1 MKKKYL
7 ILAVI
12 GAFLSHDSSYATSHM
27 SNIKEIRQND
37 LSVSGKVTDKNGA
50 PIAGVKVSIKG
61 NSESVTT
68 NKDGIYNIKAQ
79 QDDILVFSAHKFQLH
94 EEKVTT
100 NRLNVSLDAVVPPKE
115 TIEVLYGKHKAKTF
129 SGASASIKGDQI
141 STIASPNAS
150 NTLAGRLLGLIAT
163 QSISLGN
170 DGSNLSIRNQSPVIL
185 VDGAVR
191 DIDQVNVNEIESV
204 TVLKDPVSLAPF
216 GMRSSGGIIVVKT
229 KHGSDSEQVV
239 NFTSQLAV
247 QQPTYLP
254 NYLGSYDY
262 ALLANEASEN
272 DGNPAIYSPAEI
284 DGYKTGNNPYIYP
297 NVDWY
302 KLTLK
307 PSYTFTRHNLNISG
321 GNKTV
326 RYFVSLENLNQDGMF
341 KSGPNDYDTNNGYKR
356 NSFRSNVEID
366 IDKNW
371 TVGLQI
377 AGKYEKQNSPGS
389 NVNDLFTAMKNTPP
403 NAYPVFNPN
412 GSLGGNAL
420 YQKNIYG
427 LLYSTGY
434 MLENRR
440 TLFVDSD
447 FNRKLNSITE
457 GLSLTGSVHYS
468 SYYSNTVNRNRSNF
482 AVYQLTIDP
491 TTQAQSYKQYNSDGT
506 FASSDTYGDV
516 TRRLNYDAG
525 LAYNRSFDKHSVDAT
540 LRYTW
545 DQYDLSSNNDNIVR
559 LTHAYQGFMGRVS
572 YDYNEKYFAD
582 FAFSYQGTEQYPSG
596 NRYGF
601 FPAISAGYDIS
612 KEDFFKVAS
621 INQLKFKVSA
631 GLLGNDRANY
641 FDTQPYYTPGS
652 AYVFGASA
660 TGLNGWSEQT
670 LGNPNITWEKTR
682 AINAGIDA
690 RFFNSKLGVTL
701 EYFNNRQYDV
711 LQTRGASNPIL
722 GMTYPLENI
731 GEYEYNGIELGSD
744 YNFNIGK
751 LGVTLMGNSQFF
763 ANKVI
768 FMDELPKQYSYQERT
783 GGRIGQPF
791 GLVALGLFQSQA
803 EINASPGQFFAKLQP
818 GDIKY
823 KDVNE
828 DGVINDDDVTSIG
841 KTSNPIFYSGSIG
854 LKYEGFDF
862 SVLVQGVANKD
873 FFYTGMNAWAFQ
885 NYTIGTIPVNTGV
898 QPHHLGRWTP
908 ETADTATYPRLSYGT
923 NINNDRSST
932 YWIKDGDYLRVK
944 NIEIG
949 YSLPSDLMKRTHLS
963 DIRVYANAFNALTFT
978 KLEDLDPESLFSNYP
993 LYKSFSLGISIK
1005 F

>member
-12 GAFLSHDSSYATSHM
+12 GAFLSHDSSYATSYI
-27 SNIKEIRQND
+27 SNIQKIRQQD
-37 LSVSGKVTDKNGA
+37 SSVSGKVTDKNGS

-61 NSESVTT
+61 GSNSVTT
-68 NKDGIYNIKAQ
+68 NKDGIYNISAQ
-79 QDDILVFSAHKFQLH
+79 QDDILVFSAHKFQLY
-94 EEKVTT
+94 EEQVKTD
-100 NRLNVSLDAVVPPKE
+100 RLDVSLDESVPPKDTVE
-115 TIEVLYGKHKAKTF
+115 ILYGKHKTKTF
-129 SGASASIKGDQI
+129 SGASASIKGEEI
-141 STIASPNAS
+141 RTVSSPMTSNA
-150 NTLAGRLLGLIAT
+150 LAGRLLGLIAT

-170 DGSNLSIRNQSPVIL
+170 DGSNFSIRNQSPVIM
-185 VDGAVR
+185 VDGAIR
-191 DIDQVNVNEIESV
+191 DIDQVNVNEIESI
-204 TVLKDPVSLAPF
+204 TVLKDPVSLAPL
-216 GMRSSGGIIVVKT
+216 GMRSSGGIIMVKT
-229 KHGSDSEQVV
+229 KQGSDSEQLV
-239 NFTSQLAV
+239 NFTTQLAI

-262 ALLANEASEN
+262 ALLSNEASKN

-284 DGYKTGNNPYIYP
+284 EGYRTGQNPYLYP
-297 NVDWY
+297 NVNWY
-302 KLTLK
+302 KEALK
-307 PSYTFTRHNLNISG
+307 PSYYYTRHNLNVSG
-321 GNKTV
+321 GNKTA
-326 RYFVSLENLNQDGMF
+326 RYFISLENLKQDGIF
-341 KSGPNDYDTNNGYKR
+341 KSGPNDYDTNNGSKR

-366 IDKNW
+366 IDKNL
-371 TVGLQI
+371 TVGLGI
-377 AGKYEKQNSPGS
+377 AGRYEKLNSPGTD
-389 NVNDLFTAMKNTPP
+389 VNALFSSMKNTPP
-403 NAYPVFNPN
+403 NAYPVLNPN
-412 GSLGGNAL
+412 GSLGGNSL
-420 YQKNIYG
+420 YQRNIRG

-434 MLENRR
+434 SLENRR
-440 TLFVDSD
+440 TLFVDAD
-447 FNRKLNSITE
+447 INRKLNSITE

-468 SYYSNTVNRNRSNF
+468 SYYSNTVNKSRSAF
-482 AVYQLTIDP
+482 AVYQLIIDP
-491 TTQAQSYKQYNSDGT
+491 VTQAQTYRQFNSDGT
-506 FASSDTYGDV
+506 FSSSDSYGDV

-525 LAYNRSFDKHSVDAT
+525 LAYNRSFNKHSVDAT

-545 DQYDLSSNNDNIVR
+545 DQYDISSNNDNTVP
-559 LTHAYQGFMGRVS
+559 LTHAYQGLMGRVS

-582 FAFSYQGTEQYPSG
+582 FAFSYQGTEQYPKG
-596 NRYGF
+596 DRFGF

-621 INQLKFKVSA
+621 INQLKLKVSA
-631 GLLGNDRANY
+631 GLLGFDRASY
-641 FDTQPYYTPGS
+641 FATQPYYTPGS
-652 AYVFGASA
+652 GYVFGASG
-660 TGLNGWSEQT
+660 TGLNGWNEQT
-670 LGNPNITWEKTR
+670 LGNPNITWEKSR

-690 RFFNSKLGVTL
+690 RFFNSKLGVNL

-722 GMTYPLENI
+722 GITYPVENI

-751 LGVTLMGNSQFF
+751 MGVTLMANTQFF

-768 FMDELPKQYSYQERT
+768 FTDELPRQYSYQERT

-803 EINASPGQFFAKLQP
+803 EINASPGQFFANLQP

-823 KDVNE
+823 KDVNS
-828 DGVINDDDVTSIG
+828 DGVINDDDQTAIG
-841 KTSNPIFYSGSIG
+841 KKSSPINYSGSIG

-873 FFYTGMNAWAFQ
+873 FFYTGSNAWAFQ
-885 NYTIGTIPVNTGV
+885 TNGLVNTGV

-908 ETADTATYPRLSYGT
+908 ETAATATYPRLSYGT
-923 NINNDRSST
+923 NVNNDRTST

-949 YSLPSDLMKRTHLS
+949 YTLPSDFMKRIHLS
-963 DIRVYANAFNALTFT
+963 EFRVYANAFNAFTFT